1 MSSFAK
7 LLSKRDLFNKQD
19 LVEATTRW
27 GGTLL
32 AFGIRAWMRTLDA
45 RIACYDQAMD
55 PAVASFQGPA
65 IYVVW
70 HEYLALPPCNRRGC
84 DVTMLLSQ
92 HRDAHWLTEM
102 ISQFGFKTV
111 RGSTSKGGVKAILQ
125 ITREFRNT
133 SLVITPDGPRGPR
146 RELSS
151 GCIYIAS
158 LLGVPVVP
166 LGCGFDRPW
175 RNPRSWDKFAIPRMS
190 SRARIVLGPGIR
202 VPRKL
207 SKDEIEDYRR
217 YTEQVLHTVTAE
229 SEAWAA
235 DGSLRVGER
244 AFVPVPQQSIPI

>member
-1 MSSFAK
+1 MKFPQI
-7 LLSKRDLFNKQD
+7 DLTK
-19 LVEATTRW
+19 TTMRW

-45 RIACYDQAMD
+45 RIVCYDDAMD
-55 PAVASFQGPA
+55 PAVRGFQGPA

-92 HRDAHWLTEM
+92 HRDAHWLSEM

-111 RGSTSKGGVKAILQ
+111 RGSTSRGGVKAILQ

-158 LLGVPVVP
+158 LLGVPIVP

-175 RNPRSWDKFAIPRMS
+175 RNKRSWDTFAIPRPS
-190 SRARIVLGPGIR
+190 SRARIVLGPPIY
-202 VPRKL
+202 VPRKV
-207 SKDEIEDYRR
+207 SKEQIESIRLYA
-217 YTEQVLHTVTAE
+217 EKVLQIVTQE
-229 SEAWAA
+229 SETWAS
-235 DGSLRVGER
+235 DGSMRIGER
-244 AFVPVPQQSIPI
+244 GFYPVPQGSISL

>member
-1 MSSFAK
+1 MKLPKFGLPKIDLRSS
-7 LLSKRDLFNKQD
+7 SVR
-19 LVEATTRW
+19 V

-32 AFGIRAWMRTLDA
+32 AFAIRGWMRTLDS
-45 RIACYDQAMD
+45 RIACYQPNMD
-55 PAVASFQGPA
+55 PAVAGFRGPA

-92 HRDAHWLTEM
+92 HRDAHWLSEM

-111 RGSTSKGGVKAILQ
+111 RGSTSKGGVKAILK
-125 ITREFRNT
+125 ITREFRHT

-151 GCIYIAS
+151 GCIYIAG
-158 LLGVPVVP
+158 LLGIPIVP

-175 RNPRSWDKFAIPRMS
+175 RNPRSWDKFAIPRPS
-190 SRARIVLGPGIR
+190 SRARIVLGPAIH

-217 YTEQVLHTVTAE
+217 YAEQLLHLVTHE
-229 SEAWAA
+229 SETWAA
-235 DGSLRVGER
+235 EGSLRIGER
-244 AFVPVPQQSIPI
+244 AFYPVPQEGIRL

>member
-1 MSSFAK
+1 MQFPK
-7 LLSKRDLFNKQD
+7 IDLLQI
-19 LVEATTRW
+19 TMRW

-45 RIACYDQAMD
+45 RIVCYEPEMD
-55 PAVASFQGPA
+55 PAVANFNGPA

-92 HRDAHWLTEM
+92 HRDAHWLTEV
-102 ISQFGFKTV
+102 IRQFGFKTV
-111 RGSTSKGGVKAILQ
+111 RGSTTRGGVQAILQ
-125 ITREFRNT
+125 IRRHNRGT

-151 GCIYIAS
+151 GCIFIAG
-158 LLGVPVVP
+158 LLGIPIVP
-166 LGCGFDRPW
+166 LGCGFHRPW
-175 RNPRSWDKFAIPRMS
+175 RNNGAWDKFALPRPS

-207 SKDEIEDYRR
+207 SKDEIEEYRKHIESVLVAVT
-217 YTEQVLHTVTAE
+217 TEA
-229 SEAWAA
+229 EAWAA
-235 DGSLRVGER
+235 DGSMRDGER
-244 AFVPVPQQSIPI
+244 AFYPVPQGAIQL

>member
-1 MSSFAK
+1 MRTPRF
-7 LLSKRDLFNKQD
+7 DLQRM
-19 LVEATTRW
+19 TMRW

-32 AFGIRAWMRTLDA
+32 AFAIRAWMRTLDS
-45 RIACYDQAMD
+45 RITCYEPAMD
-55 PAVASFQGPA
+55 PAVAGFEGPA

-92 HRDAHWLTEM
+92 HRDAHWLTEV

-111 RGSTSKGGVKAILQ
+111 RGSTSRGGVQAILQ
-125 ITREFRNT
+125 IRRNNRGT

-151 GCIYIAS
+151 GCVFLAG
-158 LLGVPVVP
+158 LLGIPIVP

-175 RNPRSWDKFAIPRMS
+175 RNTGAWDKFAIPRPS
-190 SRARIVLGPGIR
+190 SRARIVLGPAIR

-207 SKDEIEDYRR
+207 SKEQIEDYRIHI
-217 YTEQVLHTVTAE
+217 QSMLVAVTDEAE
-229 SEAWAA
+229 SWAS
-235 DGSLRVGER
+235 DGSARVGER
-244 AFVPVPQQSIPI
+244 AFFPVPMGAIQL

>member
-1 MSSFAK
+1 MRFPRID
-7 LLSKRDLFNKQD
+7 LLRM
-19 LVEATTRW
+19 TMRW

-45 RIACYDQAMD
+45 RIACYDPTMD
-55 PAVASFQGPA
+55 PAVACFNGPA

-92 HRDAHWLTEM
+92 HRDAHWLTEV
-102 ISQFGFKTV
+102 INQFGFKTV
-111 RGSTSKGGVKAILQ
+111 RGSTSRGGVQAILQ
-125 ITREFRNT
+125 IRRNNRGT

-151 GCIYIAS
+151 GCVFLS
-158 LLGVPVVP
+158 GLLGIPIVP

-175 RNPRSWDKFAIPRMS
+175 RNTGAWDKFAIPRPS
-190 SRARIVLGPGIR
+190 SRARIVLGPAIQ

-207 SKDEIEDYRR
+207 SKDEIEEYRR
-217 YTEQVLHTVTAE
+217 YIESMLVAVTQEAE
-229 SEAWAA
+229 TWAA
-235 DGSLRVGER
+235 DGNKRVGER
-244 AFVPVPQQSIPI
+244 GFFPVPQGAIQL

>member
-1 MSSFAK
+1 MR
-7 LLSKRDLFNKQD
+7 L
-19 LVEATTRW
+19 

-45 RIACYDQAMD
+45 KIACYEPEMD
-55 PAVASFQGPA
+55 PAVSCFQGPA

-70 HEYLALPPCNRRGC
+70 HEYLALPPCHRRGC

-92 HRDAHWLTEM
+92 HRDAHWLSEM

-111 RGSTSKGGVKAILQ
+111 RGSTSRGGVKAILQ

-151 GCIYIAS
+151 GCIYIAG
-158 LLGVPVVP
+158 LLGIPIVP

-175 RNPRSWDKFAIPRMS
+175 RNKGSWDKFAIPRPS
-190 SRARIVLGPGIR
+190 SRARIVLGPAIH

-207 SKDEIEDYRR
+207 SKDEIEAYRIHA
-217 YTEQVLHTVTAE
+217 EQVLTAVTLE
-229 SEAWAA
+229 SETWAS
-235 DGSLRVGER
+235 DGIARIGQRS
-244 AFVPVPQQSIPI
+244 FYPVPQGAIEL

>member
-1 MSSFAK
+1 MS
-7 LLSKRDLFNKQD
+7 
-19 LVEATTRW
+19 W

-45 RIACYDQAMD
+45 RIACYQTNMD

-65 IYVVW
+65 IYIVW

-146 RELSS
+146 RELTS
-151 GCIYIAS
+151 GCIYI
-158 LLGVPVVP
+158 
-166 LGCGFDRPW
+166 DRPW
-175 RNPRSWDKFAIPRMS
+175 RNPKSWDQFAIPRPS
-190 SRARIVLGPGIR
+190 SRARIVLGPAIY
-202 VPRKL
+202 VPRKQT
-207 SKDEIEDYRR
+207 KEQIEEIRQYAE
-217 YTEQVLHTVTAE
+217 TLLHAVTLE
-229 SEAWAA
+229 SETWAA
-235 DGSLRVGER
+235 DGSLRIGER
-244 AFVPVPQQSIPI
+244 AFYPVPQESIPL

>member
-1 MSSFAK
+1 MQLPMFGLPK
-7 LLSKRDLFNKQD
+7 LEVQK
-19 LVEATTRW
+19 TTMRW

-45 RIACYDQAMD
+45 RIACYQPEMD
-55 PAVASFQGPA
+55 PAMAGFQGPA

-92 HRDAHWLTEM
+92 HRDANWLSEM

-111 RGSTSKGGVKAILQ
+111 RGSTSRGGVKAILQ
-125 ITREFRNT
+125 ITREFKNT

-151 GCIYIAS
+151 GCIYIAG
-158 LLGVPVVP
+158 LLGIPIVP

-175 RNPRSWDKFAIPRMS
+175 RNSRSWDKFAIPRPS
-190 SRARIVLGPGIR
+190 SRARIVLGPAIH

-207 SKDEIEDYRR
+207 SKDEIEEYRR
-217 YTEQVLHTVTAE
+217 HAEEVLHAVTLE
-229 SEAWAA
+229 SETWAT

-244 AFVPVPQQSIPI
+244 AFYPVPQGSISS

>member
-1 MSSFAK
+1 MRFPKLPFRPNMVLGRASMS
-7 LLSKRDLFNKQD
+7 
-19 LVEATTRW
+19 W

-45 RIACYDQAMD
+45 RIACYQTDLD

-65 IYVVW
+65 IYIVW

-146 RELSS
+146 RELTS
-151 GCIYIAS
+151 GCIYIAG
-158 LLGVPVVP
+158 LLGIPIVP

-175 RNPRSWDKFAIPRMS
+175 RNRKSWDQFAIPRPS
-190 SRARIVLGPGIR
+190 SRARIVLGPAIY
-202 VPRKL
+202 VPRKQT
-207 SKDEIEDYRR
+207 KEQIEAIRQYAE
-217 YTEQVLHTVTAE
+217 TLLHAVTLE
-229 SEAWAA
+229 SETWAA
-235 DGSLRVGER
+235 DGSLRIGER
-244 AFVPVPQQSIPI
+244 AFYPVPQESIPL